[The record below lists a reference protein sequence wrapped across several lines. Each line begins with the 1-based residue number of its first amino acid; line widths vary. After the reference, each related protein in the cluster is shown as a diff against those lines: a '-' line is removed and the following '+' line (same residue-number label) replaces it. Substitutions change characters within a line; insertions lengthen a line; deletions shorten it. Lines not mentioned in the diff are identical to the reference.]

1 MEESGGLML
10 MGEFNHTI
18 DNKNRLIIPSK
29 LRNELGNEAVIT
41 RGLDKCLF
49 IYSKKEWESIVSKL
63 SNLPFTK
70 KSVRDFNRFFLSSAS
85 TIVFDKMGRVSLSQ
99 SLLNYAN
106 LNKECVI
113 IGVND
118 RVEVWDKNEFDTFI
132 SSNLDN
138 FSDMAENLFEGGQ
151 DA

>member
-1 MEESGGLML
+1 ML
-10 MGEFNHTI
+10 MGEFNHSI
-18 DNKNRLIIPSK
+18 DDKNRLIIPSK
-29 LRNELGNEAVIT
+29 LRNELGNEVVIT

-85 TIVFDKMGRVSLSQ
+85 TIVFDKMGRVNLSQ

-106 LNKECVI
+106 LTKECVI

>member
-1 MEESGGLML
+1 MITML
-10 MGEFNHTI
+10 MGEFNHSI
-18 DNKNRLIIPSK
+18 DDKNRLIIPSK

-70 KSVRDFNRFFLSSAS
+70 KSVRDLNRFFLSSAS
-85 TIVFDKMGRVSLSQ
+85 TIVFDKMGRVNLSQ

-106 LNKECVI
+106 LTKECVI

>member
-1 MEESGGLML
+1 ML
-10 MGEFNHTI
+10 MGEFNHSI
-18 DNKNRLIIPSK
+18 DDKNRLIIPSK

-106 LNKECVI
+106 LTKECVI

-118 RVEVWDKNEFDTFI
+118 GVEVWDKNEFDTFI

>member
-1 MEESGGLML
+1 ML
-10 MGEFNHTI
+10 MGEFNHSI
-18 DNKNRLIIPSK
+18 DDKNRLIIPSK

-85 TIVFDKMGRVSLSQ
+85 TIVFDKMGRVNLSQ

-106 LNKECVI
+106 LTKEYVI

>member
-1 MEESGGLML
+1 ML
-10 MGEFNHTI
+10 MGEFNHSI
-18 DNKNRLIIPSK
+18 DDKNRLIIPSK

-85 TIVFDKMGRVSLSQ
+85 TIVFDKMGRVNLSQ

-138 FSDMAENLFEGGQ
+138 FSDMSENLFEGGQ

>member
-1 MEESGGLML
+1 MITML
-10 MGEFNHTI
+10 MGEFNHSI
-18 DNKNRLIIPSK
+18 DDKNRLIIPSK

>member
-1 MEESGGLML
+1 ML
-10 MGEFNHTI
+10 MGEFNHSI
-18 DNKNRLIIPSK
+18 DDKNRLIIPSK

-70 KSVRDFNRFFLSSAS
+70 KGVRDFNRFFLSSAS
-85 TIVFDKMGRVSLSQ
+85 TIVFDKMGRVNLSQ

>member
-1 MEESGGLML
+1 ML
-10 MGEFNHTI
+10 MGEFNHSI
-18 DNKNRLIIPSK
+18 DDKNRLIIPSK

-70 KSVRDFNRFFLSSAS
+70 KIVRDFNRFFLSSAS
-85 TIVFDKMGRVSLSQ
+85 TIVFDKMGRVNLSQ

-106 LNKECVI
+106 LTKECVI

>member
-1 MEESGGLML
+1 ML
-10 MGEFNHTI
+10 MGEFNHSI
-18 DNKNRLIIPSK
+18 DDKNRLIIPSI

-85 TIVFDKMGRVSLSQ
+85 TIVFDKMGRVNLSQ

>member
-1 MEESGGLML
+1 ML
-10 MGEFNHTI
+10 MGEFNHSI
-18 DNKNRLIIPSK
+18 DDKNRLIIPSK

-70 KSVRDFNRFFLSSAS
+70 KSVRGFNRFFLSSAS
-85 TIVFDKMGRVSLSQ
+85 TIVFDKMGRVNLSQ

-106 LNKECVI
+106 LTKECVI

>member
-1 MEESGGLML
+1 ML
-10 MGEFNHTI
+10 MGEFNHSI
-18 DNKNRLIIPSK
+18 DDKNRLIIPSK
-29 LRNELGNEAVIT
+29 LRNELGNETVIT

-49 IYSKKEWESIVSKL
+49 IYSNKEWESIVSKL

-85 TIVFDKMGRVSLSQ
+85 TIVFDKMGRVNLSQ

-106 LNKECVI
+106 LTKECVI

>member
-1 MEESGGLML
+1 MVGSGVKWKKVGITML
-10 MGEFNHTI
+10 MGEFNHSI
-18 DNKNRLIIPSK
+18 DDKNRLIIPSK

-85 TIVFDKMGRVSLSQ
+85 TIVFDKMGRVNLSQ

-106 LNKECVI
+106 LTKECVI
-113 IGVND
+113 IGVMI
-118 RVEVWDKNEFDTFI
+118 ELKFGI
-132 SSNLDN
+132 KMNLIL
-138 FSDMAENLFEGGQ
+138 SYLLI
-151 DA
+151 

>member
-1 MEESGGLML
+1 ML
-10 MGEFNHTI
+10 MGEFNHSI
-18 DNKNRLIIPSK
+18 DDKNRLIIPSK

-85 TIVFDKMGRVSLSQ
+85 TIVFDKMGRVNLSH

-106 LNKECVI
+106 LTKECVI

>member
-1 MEESGGLML
+1 ML
-10 MGEFNHTI
+10 MGEFNHSI
-18 DNKNRLIIPSK
+18 DDKNRLIIPSK

-85 TIVFDKMGRVSLSQ
+85 TIVFDKMGRVNLSQ

-118 RVEVWDKNEFDTFI
+118 RVEVWDKNVFDTFI

>member
-1 MEESGGLML
+1 ML
-10 MGEFNHTI
+10 MGEFNHSI
-18 DNKNRLIIPSK
+18 DDKNRLIIPSK

-49 IYSKKEWESIVSKL
+49 IYSKKEGESIVSKL

>member
-1 MEESGGLML
+1 ML
-10 MGEFNHTI
+10 MGEFNHSI
-18 DNKNRLIIPSK
+18 DDKNRLIIPSK

-49 IYSKKEWESIVSKL
+49 IYSNKEWESIVSKL

-85 TIVFDKMGRVSLSQ
+85 TIVFDKMGRVNLSQ

-106 LNKECVI
+106 LTKECVI

>member
-1 MEESGGLML
+1 ML
-10 MGEFNHTI
+10 MGEFNHSI
-18 DNKNRLIIPSK
+18 DDKNRLIIPSK

-63 SNLPFTK
+63 SYLPFTK

-85 TIVFDKMGRVSLSQ
+85 TIVFDKMGRVNLSQ

-106 LNKECVI
+106 LTKECVI

>member
-1 MEESGGLML
+1 
-10 MGEFNHTI
+10 
-18 DNKNRLIIPSK
+18 
-29 LRNELGNEAVIT
+29 
-41 RGLDKCLF
+41 
-49 IYSKKEWESIVSKL
+49 
-63 SNLPFTK
+63 
-70 KSVRDFNRFFLSSAS
+70 
-85 TIVFDKMGRVSLSQ
+85 MGRVNLSQ

-106 LNKECVI
+106 LTKECVI

>member
-1 MEESGGLML
+1 ML
-10 MGEFNHTI
+10 MGEFNHSI
-18 DNKNRLIIPSK
+18 DDKNRLIIPSK

-85 TIVFDKMGRVSLSQ
+85 TIVFDKTGRVNLSQ

-106 LNKECVI
+106 LTKECVI

>member
-1 MEESGGLML
+1 ML
-10 MGEFNHTI
+10 MGEFNHSI
-18 DNKNRLIIPSK
+18 DDKNRLIIPSK

-49 IYSKKEWESIVSKL
+49 IYSEKEWESIVSKL

-85 TIVFDKMGRVSLSQ
+85 TIVFDKMGRVNLSQ

-106 LNKECVI
+106 LTKECVI

>member
-1 MEESGGLML
+1 ML
-10 MGEFNHTI
+10 LGEFNHSI
-18 DNKNRLIIPSK
+18 DDKNKLIIPSK

-49 IYSKKEWESIVSKL
+49 IYSEKEWESIVSKL

-85 TIVFDKMGRVSLSQ
+85 TIVFDKMGRVNLSQ

-106 LNKECVI
+106 LTKECVI

>member
-1 MEESGGLML
+1 MITML
-10 MGEFNHTI
+10 MGEFNHSI
-18 DNKNRLIIPSK
+18 DDKNRLIIPSK

-85 TIVFDKMGRVSLSQ
+85 TIVFDKMGRVNLSQ

-106 LNKECVI
+106 LTKECVI

>member
-1 MEESGGLML
+1 ML
-10 MGEFNHTI
+10 MGEFNHSI
-18 DNKNRLIIPSK
+18 DDKNRLIIPSK

-85 TIVFDKMGRVSLSQ
+85 TIVFDKMGRVNLSH